1 MIPKTIEFE
10 GNEYRRGKTIK
21 GNRTTY
27 VEYKN
32 IEIGKIKFFEKR
44 VALFH
49 AFVYNNKAIEIATQI
64 SRGRAAGSSS
74 GS

>member
-10 GNEYRRGKTIK
+10 GKEYRRGKTIK

-32 IEIGKIKFFEKR
+32 IEIGKIKFFEN
-44 VALFH
+44 
-49 AFVYNNKAIEIATQI
+49 YNGEIKEITDKNDLKDAIEKNYITKSKI
-64 SRGRAAGSSS
+64 
-74 GS
+74 

>member
-32 IEIGKIKFFEKR
+32 IEIGKIKFFENDNGEIKEITDKND
-44 VALFH
+44 L
-49 AFVYNNKAIEIATQI
+49 KDAIEKNYITKSKI
-64 SRGRAAGSSS
+64 
-74 GS
+74 